1 MAPSA
6 SEKASLNS
14 AARLEWTRCLSIIS
28 SAQSFSICHITFFIC
43 HRREVAI
50 PPTANG
56 KCNMTNGKRNLPL
69 FISQRFNR
77 RKLRRAARRVN
88 AGDEA
93 DGRGDR
99 EADEGHERARA
110 CGQRRDPGD
119 QARDEHPGGRPHNSA
134 EQTERY

>member
-14 AARLEWTRCLSIIS
+14 AVRLEWIKRLSI
-28 SAQSFSICHITFFIC
+28 
-43 HRREVAI
+43 
-50 PPTANG
+50 
-56 KCNMTNGKRNLPL
+56 L
-69 FISQRFNR
+69 FISQRFNW
-77 RKLRRAARRVN
+77 RKLGGAARRVK

-134 EQTERY
+134 EQTERYRLGPKLQQHVAVARPHRFA

>member
-14 AARLEWTRCLSIIS
+14 AARLEWI
-28 SAQSFSICHITFFIC
+28 
-43 HRREVAI
+43 
-50 PPTANG
+50 NG
-56 KCNMTNGKRNLPL
+56 KWNWPL

-77 RKLRRAARRVN
+77 RKLGRAARRVE
-88 AGDEA
+88 AGEEA
-93 DGRGDR
+93 DGSGDR

-119 QARDEHPGGRPHNSA
+119 QARDEHPGGRPHDPA
-134 EQTERY
+134 EQTERDGL